1 MKLGAQPLRYL
12 AVVVLGLAIDL
23 GLAILLAGAG
33 LPRAVASIIGLI
45 VASVSNFVLHRLW
58 TFRSGKERPVGSQ
71 LVGYLV
77 GLGLTMLVRMGTLA
91 IVGLSLPALG
101 NTIALAIAVGVS
113 FTFNFFFLNRL
124 VFIKKVSP

>member
-1 MKLGAQPLRYL
+1 MKVGSQPLRYL
-12 AVVVLGLAIDL
+12 VVVVFGLVIDL
-23 GLAILLAGAG
+23 GLAVLLAGAG
-33 LPRAVASIIGLI
+33 LPRTAASIAGLI
-45 VASVSNFVLHRLW
+45 VASASNFFLHRIW

-91 IVGLSLPALG
+91 IVGLALPALG
-101 NTIALAIAVGVS
+101 TTFALAIAVGVS